1 MKKETPYF
9 YKQGAVKYVR
19 LMRKLFTALSC
30 VALPVFMVLLVFAFN
45 GTAHGKPIFFSAA
58 AVVLIGYFIAY
69 GFYTMRVSL
78 GTVLGIE
85 TTNEVVHLH
94 TARKTYTYDVRMG
107 CVGVKEHRNRFVAV
121 FRTQDSR
128 DNFTFYKHAPFS
140 SFSDGQFSSG
150 DISRFFSDLPEDA
163 RG

>member
-1 MKKETPYF
+1 
-9 YKQGAVKYVR
+9 
-19 LMRKLFTALSC
+19 
-30 VALPVFMVLLVFAFN
+30 MVLLVFAFN
-45 GTAHGKPIFFSAA
+45 GTALGKPIFFSAA

-128 DNFTFYKHAPFS
+128 DSFTFYKHAPLLVLLGRAVLFGRYFPLFFRS
-140 SFSDGQFSSG
+140 SRRRAG
-150 DISRFFSDLPEDA
+150 IIYNYSRIFAYCRVDMQK
-163 RG
+163 